1 MVGRHIMDDLDN
13 RLRMNYYQQKMG
25 VSDLVLK
32 IQHRLCWLTFQK
44 LWNTIYDT
52 EWIETLRYDAIGGM
66 SRFRSIGLCIARPE
80 TVDFQPPFW
89 CKFFMIYSGHF
100 TQYQHELRRKFWM
113 QSKQRC
119 HANTIYDAAWI
130 QTLRY
135 DAMGGWHVLFTFAH
149 GLQGEKQSVCLVQ
162 ILLDLKARF

>member
-1 MVGRHIMDDLDN
+1 MVGRHSMDNLAK
-13 RLRMNYYQQKMG
+13 RLRMDYYQQKMG
-25 VSDLVLK
+25 GSDLVLK
-32 IQHRLCWLTFQK
+32 IQYRLCWLAFQK
-44 LWNTIYDT
+44 LWNTIYDIK
-52 EWIETLRYDAIGGM
+52 WIETLRDDAIGWM
-66 SRFRSIGLCIARPE
+66 SRFRSIVLCIARPE
-80 TVDFQPPFW
+80 TVDLQPPFW
-89 CKFFMIYSGHF
+89 FKFYMIHSGHF
-100 TQYQHELRRKFWM
+100 TCELHRKSWM